1 MATEREKK
9 IFHNC
14 KVVRKSQEEHNGN
27 EVWTVTLDKEVF
39 GGKWDLDITRVEP
52 RIANRLER
60 GKQYNLI
67 MERQN
72 KKKPDHNGE
81 KDWMWYWGIVGI
93 ADGAPPQQAERPTN
107 GAAPRQTTTSSESWG
122 NLDERIAWNSAI
134 NNAVHAIP
142 YAEMKLSIWLK
153 DVDGVA
159 HALYPLIRRG
169 PLPPDMAEDTPPG
182 PLEPPEPPELPEPPV
197 EPTAE
202 DVQYLADALD
212 AQESSAERR
221 IEI

>member
-1 MATEREKK
+1 MATEREHKL
-9 IFHNC
+9 FHNC
-14 KVVRKSQEEHNGN
+14 KVVEKTEDEYNGR
-27 EVWTVTLDKEVF
+27 EVWKVTVDKEVF
-39 GGKWDLDITRVEP
+39 GGQYATVLTRVEP
-52 RIANRLER
+52 EVANRLER

-93 ADGAPPQQAERPTN
+93 ADADAQQAERPTS

-169 PLPPDMAEDTPPG
+169 PLPPDMAEDTPP
-182 PLEPPEPPELPEPPV
+182 EPPV

-221 IEI
+221 IIEI

>member
-1 MATEREKK
+1 MTQRERKV
-9 IFHNC
+9 FHNC

-52 RIANRLER
+52 GVANHLER
-60 GKQYNLI
+60 GQQYSLVL
-67 MERQN
+67 ERQN
-72 KKKPDHNGE
+72 KKKADYSGDR
-81 KDWMWYWGIVGI
+81 DWMFYWGITSI
-93 ADGAPPQQAERPTN
+93 ADADDAQQAERPTS
-107 GAAPRQTTTSSESWG
+107 GAAPRQTTTTSESWAS
-122 NLDERIAWNSAI
+122 LDERIAWNSAI

-142 YAEMKLSIWLK
+142 YAEMKLSVWLK
-153 DVDGVA
+153 KIDGVA
-159 HALYPLIRRG
+159 HVLYPLIRRG
-169 PLPPDMAEDTPPG
+169 PLPPDMAEDTP
-182 PLEPPEPPELPEPPV
+182 PEPPV

-221 IEI
+221 IIEI